1 MDINMGMYSQQTQKL
16 IITPEMRQALEIL
29 QFNSMELNQFVQQE
43 LMNNPVIE
51 IENRDNQADEKIE
64 NNDNE
69 IDWQEYIS
77 QYEFKNNYMGVNIAE
92 QPGEEKDFT
101 KFTSITTSLKEHLLL
116 QLEITG
122 LNQYQKQVGEYIIE
136 NIDENG
142 YLNLQDKEVID
153 KFNISKSELDN
164 IIEKIKRFDP
174 AGVAAKDL
182 TECLLIQL
190 IEKGYNDQVTIDIV
204 TNFLSEIA
212 DNKLKVIA
220 NELDVSVKEVQNR
233 LDIIKMLEPKPGRVF
248 SMSRDVRYINP
259 DITILKRNG
268 EYIVIVNDITAPR
281 LNISKYYKR
290 LITDINID
298 DKTKEYINSKLNSA
312 VRLIKN
318 IEQRKNTIYKITN
331 EIVNKQIDFFEKG
344 KIYLKT
350 MTLNDIAEE
359 IEVNEST
366 VSRAVNNKYAET
378 PRGIFP
384 LKYFFQS
391 GVESETGEEI
401 SAESVKVM
409 IEEIIDSEDRLKPF
423 SDNWI
428 SNILN
433 EKGINISRRTVAKYR
448 DELGIPSS
456 TKRKRY

>member
-16 IITPEMRQALEIL
+16 VITPEMRQALEIL
-29 QFNSMELNQFVQQE
+29 QFNSMELNQFVQRE

-51 IENRDNQADEKIE
+51 IDSKDSEVDGELTNK
-64 NNDNE
+64 E

-77 QYEFKNNYMGVNIAE
+77 QYEPRSDYMGIDTNKQE
-92 QPGEEKDFT
+92 NEKDFT
-101 KFTSITTSLKEHLLL
+101 KFKSITASLKEHLLL
-116 QLEITG
+116 QLEI
-122 LNQYQKQVGEYIIE
+122 LDLAQHEKQVGEYIIE
-136 NIDENG
+136 NIDQNG
-142 YLNLQDKEVID
+142 YLNLKDKEVID

-164 IIEKIKRFDP
+164 IIEKIQRFEP
-174 AGVAAKDL
+174 TGVAARDL

-190 IEKGYNDQVTIDIV
+190 REKGYNDQVTIDIV

-268 EYIVIVNDITAPR
+268 EYIVIVNDIAAPR

-290 LITDINID
+290 LITDININ

-344 KIYLKT
+344 KIYLKA
-350 MTLNDIAEE
+350 MTLKDIAEE

-448 DELGIPSS
+448 DKLGIPSS